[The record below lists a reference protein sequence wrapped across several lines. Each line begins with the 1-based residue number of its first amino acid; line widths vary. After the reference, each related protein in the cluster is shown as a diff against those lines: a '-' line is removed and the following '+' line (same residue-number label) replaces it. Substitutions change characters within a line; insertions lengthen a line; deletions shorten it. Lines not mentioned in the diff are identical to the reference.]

1 MTVSTN
7 PTIWLIFMTQPLFAN
22 RGSGACLDHFSCKQR
37 SRLQRGQCLAL
48 NHTFHSH
55 EELLIGIDSCL
66 GDHGFSSAGTK
77 HQTGNSDHGCCSR
90 PGKYERMARFT
101 LFPGVNARPNFGSLF
116 LPKFVCPLGSDDT
129 ALKMDCSCSRAS
141 NTRSGEGCGVA
152 NSRGSSFV
160 ERSSSPTNFFQNDVR
175 RFLP

>member
-1 MTVSTN
+1 MAHY
-7 PTIWLIFMTQPLFAN
+7 LHLPLLHLAQLSCCPCELRFY
-22 RGSGACLDHFSCKQR
+22 CTHFDVEDVCNLGQR
-37 SRLQRGQCLAL
+37 
-48 NHTFHSH
+48 H
-55 EELLIGIDSCL
+55 LLSE
-66 GDHGFSSAGTK
+66 S
-77 HQTGNSDHGCCSR
+77 QQEYR
-90 PGKYERMARFT
+90 T
-101 LFPGVNARPNFGSLF
+101 LLV
-116 LPKFVCPLGSDDT
+116 GSDDT